1 MLKNIYETQPAKD
14 IRLVFVTNL
23 RKRVKEKGFTQQ
35 TLAKAIRD
43 YFGYPKFTFQQ
54 VGKYMTGKNKACFE
68 MSFALA
74 KILGCTLNDLADT
87 KALNQVPLVEY
98 GEVLGAEKS

>member
-1 MLKNIYETQPAKD
+1 MLKSIYDTQPAKD

-23 RKRVKEKGFTQQ
+23 RKRVKEKGFTQV
-35 TLAKAIRD
+35 TLAEAIKT

-68 MSFALA
+68 MSFAIA

-87 KALNQVPLVEY
+87 KALKQVPLVEY
-98 GEVLGAEKS
+98 GEVLSAEKN